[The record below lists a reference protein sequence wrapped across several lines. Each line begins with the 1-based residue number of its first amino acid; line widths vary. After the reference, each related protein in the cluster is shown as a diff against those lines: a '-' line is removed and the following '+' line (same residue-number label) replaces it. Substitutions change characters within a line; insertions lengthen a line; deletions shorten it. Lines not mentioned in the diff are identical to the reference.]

1 MTYKKKR
8 GFEFGI
14 KKIVSTTIPSSNM
27 IKEIK
32 SCIAN
37 AKTVRVSVFKDCVP
51 GLFKGKNVAYL
62 IYNIGDIV
70 VSDGMVAYK
79 GKCFSNRGIVLMM
92 KRRAMELN
100 PDAIAKCKQEAKE
113 WEKTPVVKPRKKVL
127 AR

>member
-1 MTYKKKR
+1 MAYKKKK

-14 KKIVSTTIPSSNM
+14 KKMVSTAIPSSDM

-37 AKTVRVSVFKDCVP
+37 AKSVRVSVFKDRAP
-51 GLFKGKNVAYL
+51 GLFKDKNVAYL
-62 IYNIGDIV
+62 VYNIGDIV

-127 AR
+127 TR